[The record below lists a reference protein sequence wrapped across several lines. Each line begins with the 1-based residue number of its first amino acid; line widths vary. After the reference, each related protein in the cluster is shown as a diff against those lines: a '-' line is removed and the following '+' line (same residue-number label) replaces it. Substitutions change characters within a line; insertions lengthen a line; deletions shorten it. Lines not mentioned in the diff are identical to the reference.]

1 MTNANLISQIDEA
14 IGAHGMWKMR
24 LRAAMRT
31 GRSDI
36 SAHDASCDGNCKFGQ
51 WLDSTAL
58 SPQNKADLP
67 YKVVKRV
74 HADFH
79 RAAGHVLSSALG
91 GRQRE
96 AEERIEG
103 DFNPASEKL
112 VRALMKWKT
121 ELQKGIRRAA

>member
-1 MTNANLISQIDEA
+1 MTNANLIYQIDEA

-31 GRSDI
+31 GKSDI
-36 SAHDASCDGNCKFGQ
+36 SAHEAGCDGNCKFGQ
-51 WLDSTAL
+51 WLNSTAL
-58 SPQNKADLP
+58 SAEAKADVP

-79 RAAGHVLSSALG
+79 RSAGHVMSSALG

-96 AEERIEG
+96 AEERLEG
-103 DFNPASEKL
+103 EFIPTSEKL
-112 VRALMKWKT
+112 VRALMKWKS
-121 ELQKGIRRAA
+121 ELQRGIRRAA